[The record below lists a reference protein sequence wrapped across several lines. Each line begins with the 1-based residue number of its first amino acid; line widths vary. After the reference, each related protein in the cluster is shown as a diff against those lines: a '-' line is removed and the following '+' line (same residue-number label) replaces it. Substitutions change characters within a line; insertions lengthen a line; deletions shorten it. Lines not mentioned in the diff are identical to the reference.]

1 LGSQKQ
7 HHVQNIV
14 DIKRFLNVKQ
24 IYIYFILIIKTF
36 SLSLQHQSTEYFKL
50 MKQKLLLL
58 LFCLFSLTV
67 LGADKEDVTSENTEV
82 MSAPARRPMYSEE
95 FYQEMLEA
103 FCMKHFNEKFAFFK
117 VFNVGAVKYWETSLR
132 AESAAYRDTNTDL
145 VRGKLSFSYLWGL
158 MKCKDGEFTAIV
170 KKGTE
175 PNEFIVLFLRCGGF
189 IPKNVR
195 STDEVSFI
203 YPE

>member
-1 LGSQKQ
+1 
-7 HHVQNIV
+7 
-14 DIKRFLNVKQ
+14 
-24 IYIYFILIIKTF
+24 
-36 SLSLQHQSTEYFKL
+36 

-58 LFCLFSLTV
+58 LFCLMSLTA
-67 LGADKEDVTSENTEV
+67 LGADKEDASSENTTV
-82 MSAPARRPMYSEE
+82 MAAPARRPMFNEE
-95 FYQEMLEA
+95 FYQKMLEA
-103 FCMKHFNEKFAFFK
+103 FCVKHFNEKFVFFK
-117 VFNVGAVKYWETSLR
+117 LFSVGAVKYQEKSLR

-145 VRGKLSFSYLWGL
+145 VRGKISFTYLWGI